1 MHNTSLAPGEFKTLN
16 ATHTETV
23 EIFDL
28 GTKLG
33 MSFPYIPLMII
44 SLIGNSLVCY
54 VIQRYLQ
61 NSVTNIFLFNL
72 SITDILTTLAV
83 IPMTAIADIWL
94 NHWPFGAAM
103 CKLVPFIQ
111 CITVTL
117 TAFTHVLISCDR
129 FLIVFRPLQ
138 RRRLLTPRR
147 ARFLIILLWVT
158 ACIQATPLAVVGYLP
173 EGPNARCAESWDA
186 HRSQAYTTTLM
197 VMQYFIPLT
206 LLICSYSVI
215 CWKLNSTQGRG
226 PVSASRSRMTV
237 RSKRKV
243 SRPLRLL
250 LAVVEAF
257 CAIIIIVI
265 IAITSSTTATSKGEL
280 MVKMM
285 IAVSAL
291 YAVSQL
297 PRHVIYLYGTVVN
310 WASKDLA
317 IAWMFVVLLS
327 SSASCYNPFIY
338 AWMNQTYRI
347 GFTRG
352 NSRCSG
358 MANVGPSRL
367 GATVPD

>member
-1 MHNTSLAPGEFKTLN
+1 MPN
-16 ATHTETV
+16 ASHLPTEAESPNVTHPEPM
-23 EIFDL
+23 EIFNL
-28 GTKLG
+28 GMKLG
-33 MSFPYIPLMII
+33 MSLPYIPLMII
-44 SLIGNSLVCY
+44 ALIGNSLVCY
-54 VIQRYLQ
+54 VIHRYLQ
-61 NSVTNIFLFNL
+61 HSVTNIFLFNL
-72 SITDILTTLAV
+72 SVTDILTTLAV

-94 NHWPFGAAM
+94 NHWPFGATM

-111 CITVTL
+111 CLTVTL

-147 ARFLIILLWVT
+147 AKFLIILLWMT

-173 EGPNARCAESWDA
+173 EGANARCEESWDA

-215 CWKLNSTQGRG
+215 CWKLNSTQVGG
-226 PVSASRSRMTV
+226 AISASRSRMAV
-237 RSKRKV
+237 RSKRK
-243 SRPLRLL
+243 
-250 LAVVEAF
+250 
-257 CAIIIIVI
+257 
-265 IAITSSTTATSKGEL
+265 

-291 YAVSQL
+291 YAISQL

-310 WASKDLA
+310 WASRDLA
-317 IAWMFVVLLS
+317 IAWTFVVLLS

-338 AWMNQTYRI
+338 AWMNRTYRT
-347 GFTRG
+347 GF
-352 NSRCSG
+352 SRVLCCCCIKWRNKQQPEG
-358 MANVGPSRL
+358 RFKSRS
-367 GATVPD
+367 TDEF

>member
-237 RSKRKV
+237 RSKRK
-243 SRPLRLL
+243 
-250 LAVVEAF
+250 
-257 CAIIIIVI
+257 
-265 IAITSSTTATSKGEL
+265 

-347 GFTRG
+347 GFTRVLCCCCVKWKNKNQPEG
-352 NSRCSG
+352 RIKNRS
-358 MANVGPSRL
+358 
-367 GATVPD
+367 TDEF